1 MRLAM
6 IITKV
11 DSADSV
17 YGSNIAWIRS
27 LAQRVEHL
35 TVIGMSVGDYQLPN
49 NVSVFSMGKEKGA
62 AKLIRFLNLQRV
74 MLPLLLLRKV
84 DGVFIHQGQIWGLL
98 IFYAKVR
105 CIPVI
110 LFKAHGSMPPTVK
123 YYLPFFTAIT
133 TTTDDTFPIDTDK
146 KIAVGQGIDTGKFVK
161 LSSPAEPRLIVSAG
175 RISKVKGYEV
185 LIEAL
190 GILNKE
196 NNDPIYLKIYG
207 EAYSNY
213 DQSLLVKLKRK
224 ISDLNLAHTVS
235 LEGVIA
241 NDRMPEM
248 LNSAALYVN
257 ASTGPSALD
266 KSVLEAMA
274 CELPVISCNPKFRP
288 LFKDYDPLLYCPPN
302 EAYLLAE
309 KIEKFFT
316 LSVTERNQIGNDLR
330 SVVVADH
337 DVNRLMDRVI
347 EIFKNFS
354 MEQS

>member
-27 LAQRVEHL
+27 LAQRLEHL
-35 TVIGMSVGDYQLPN
+35 TVIGMSVGNYQLPS

-62 AKLIRFLNLQRV
+62 SKLARFLNLQRV
-74 MLPLLLLRKV
+74 MLPLLLLRKI

-98 IFYAKVR
+98 IFYAKICR
-105 CIPVI
+105 IPVV
-110 LFKAHGSMPPTVK
+110 LFKAHGSMPQTVK
-123 YYLPFFTAIT
+123 RYLPFFTAIT
-133 TTTDDTFPIDTDK
+133 TTTNDTFPIDTNK
-146 KIAVGQGIDTGKFVK
+146 KIAVGQGIDIKKFVK
-161 LSSPAEPRLIVSAG
+161 LPKSTQRRLIVSAG
-175 RISKVKGYEV
+175 RISKVKGYDV

-190 GILNKE
+190 GILNKS
-196 NNDPIYLKIYG
+196 NNDPTYLKIYG
-207 EAYSNY
+207 EAYSDH
-213 DQSLLVKLKRK
+213 DQSLFVELKQK
-224 ISDLNLAHTVS
+224 ISDLNLTRTVS

-248 LNSAALYVN
+248 LNSADLYVN

-288 LFKDYDPLLYCPPN
+288 LFKDYESLLYCPSN
-302 EAYLLAE
+302 KAQLLAG
-309 KIEKFFT
+309 KIEDIFA
-316 LSVTERNQIGNDLR
+316 LSPKERNKIGNSLR
-330 SVVVADH
+330 SVVVEDH
-337 DVNRLMDRVI
+337 DVNRLMDRVVQ
-347 EIFKNFS
+347 IFKNFS
-354 MEQS
+354 TEQS